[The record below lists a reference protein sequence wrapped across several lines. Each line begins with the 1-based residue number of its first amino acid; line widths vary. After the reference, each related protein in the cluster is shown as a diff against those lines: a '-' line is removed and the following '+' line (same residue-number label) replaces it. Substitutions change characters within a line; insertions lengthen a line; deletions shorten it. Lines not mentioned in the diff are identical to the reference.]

1 MPKVVKYSDGGAAGA
16 CGGAGMVG
24 CCGGA
29 GAICCE
35 ADGAVSSVS
44 WNYVGTGNGGFD
56 KAQTYNYV
64 GEGCGAYDKTET
76 VTYYVWKL
84 KACILPI
91 AALLLLL
98 GIFCWWWLCWN
109 PVTPPP
115 QPAGPPK
122 ECIVYGDPHIGTYD
136 GMHAD
141 YYTPGEYW
149 LVKSELLKIQGK
161 YMPLP
166 ITNGLAVTV
175 EIAVSGKL
183 LNGNI
188 LLIGATSA
196 SYGPTKDQQTPILGA
211 MGMQWSDA
219 QGLVHAE
226 YNGVGE
232 TLQKGRA
239 GKAMH
244 VVHVQLGYDVYI
256 QVNRWNEPGEGAYI
270 NVKIRQPPI
279 PGQDGQCGNFNGNPA
294 DDDRMLVRQR
304 LGPQG
309 VSPQD
314 LLFPGYKTPINP
326 GNRPDIND
334 CPAPKMTQAKAA
346 CAAQAPNHMAGH
358 SCIMDYCF
366 GSPSL
371 AMEGI

>member
-76 VTYYVWKL
+76 VTYYGWKL

-244 VVHVQLGYDVYI
+244 VVHVQLAMGI
-256 QVNRWNEPGEGAYI
+256 ELQVNRWNEAGEGAYI
-270 NVKIRQPPI
+270 NVKIHMPPM
-279 PGQDGQCGNFNGNPA
+279 PGQDGHCGNFNGIS
-294 DDDRMLVRQR
+294 DDDNRLAVRSR
-304 LGPQG
+304 VGTQG
-309 VSPQD
+309 VPVEE
-314 LLFPGYKTPINP
+314 LLFSGPKTPINP
-326 GNRPDIND
+326 TNHPDLND
-334 CPAPKMTQAKAA
+334 VAPAKLHAARMFCKANSGGGMPSQA
-346 CAAQAPNHMAGH
+346 
-358 SCIMDYCF
+358 CIMDYCF
-366 GSPSL
+366 GGEAL
-371 AMEGI
+371 AAQG